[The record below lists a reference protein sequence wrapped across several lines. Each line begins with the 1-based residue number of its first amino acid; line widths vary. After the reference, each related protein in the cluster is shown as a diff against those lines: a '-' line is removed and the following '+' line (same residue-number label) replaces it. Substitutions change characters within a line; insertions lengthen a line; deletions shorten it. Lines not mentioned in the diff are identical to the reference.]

1 MPDGPAPGTDT
12 TVTPDRTVPAE
23 VPAARVV
30 SRRSVHRSTLATE
43 GPPGPA
49 WSDRRIGCLLFT
61 GVLVVYLAVLRGKIE
76 AYDTKSMLS
85 VTENLVNHASLT
97 TVGSGWS
104 LGPVSTPYAPYG
116 IGVSIL
122 AVPAYVL
129 SKWTG
134 HFPVIVSLVAPL
146 LTACCVAL
154 IYAICRALR
163 WRAVH
168 AVVAALSFGLLSMA
182 VWYTVELFS
191 EPAVSLCVLVIVYG
205 MIRWRQ
211 GHQWAPMWIGLA
223 AAVALQFRSDSLFT
237 VWIMLAAAP
246 LFVPWAALRS
256 PRSLA
261 LAGGPM
267 AVSIGLLVWYNEIRY
282 GKAFVSSYGPGGGFS
297 TPLAHGLRGLL
308 LSPGKGLFVFNP
320 MTLLGVVGLVL
331 LVVAPEL
338 RDRPLAVVATL
349 AVVPRIL
356 FFAKWGVWDA
366 GAVWGPRFLL
376 PSVAVLSLTIVPVLR
391 ATEGRRPVG
400 VVVRAGAVL
409 LALWGAF
416 VNVLSVRLPLGEW
429 LGIVADPASRARLGI
444 HGLDSAAAQAN
455 AIDFSLRYSPISG
468 YLTILDHGIGIASAD
483 LWSNG
488 HGSVGWALLALGGA
502 LLVAAA
508 VGSRSVQA
516 GARG

>member
-1 MPDGPAPGTDT
+1 M
-12 TVTPDRTVPAE
+12 TPDRTATAEAPPAG
-23 VPAARVV
+23 VAKVAGRRAAP
-30 SRRSVHRSTLATE
+30 RSTLAPEAQTH
-43 GPPGPA
+43 PA
-49 WSDRRIGCLLFT
+49 WSDRRIGCLLFA
-61 GVLVVYLAVLRGKIE
+61 GVLVVYVAVLRGKIE
-76 AYDTKSMLS
+76 VYDTQAMLS
-85 VTENLVNHASLT
+85 VTKNLVNHASFT
-97 TVGSGWS
+97 TIGSGWP
-104 LGPVSTPYAPYG
+104 LGSVSTPYAPYG
-116 IGVSIL
+116 IGVSIV

-134 HFPVIVSLVAPL
+134 HFPYVVSLVAPV
-146 LTACCVAL
+146 LTACCVSL

-191 EPAVSLCVLVIVYG
+191 EPAVSLCALVIVYG

-211 GHQWAPMWIGLA
+211 GHRWAPLWIGLA
-223 AAVALQFRSDSLFT
+223 AAGALQFRSDSMFT
-237 VWIMLAAAP
+237 VWIMLAATP
-246 LFVPWAALRS
+246 LFVPWATLRS

-261 LAGGPM
+261 LAGVPM
-267 AVSIGLLVWYNEIRY
+267 AVSIGLLVWYNELRY
-282 GKAFVSSYGPGGGFS
+282 DKAFVNSYGPGGGFS

-331 LVVAPEL
+331 LVVAPGV
-338 RDRPLAVVATL
+338 RDRPLAVVAAL

-366 GAVWGPRFLL
+366 GSVWGPRFLL
-376 PSVAVLSLTIVPVLR
+376 PSVAVLSVTIVPVLR

-409 LALWGAF
+409 LALWGTF

-429 LGIVADPASRARLGI
+429 LGIVADPAWRARLGI
-444 HGLDSAAAQAN
+444 HGLDSTAAQAN
-455 AIDFSLRYSPISG
+455 ALDFSLRYSPIWG
-468 YLTILDHGIGIASAD
+468 YVTILRHGIGVASAD

-488 HGSVGWALLALGGA
+488 HGSVGWALLALGA
-502 LLVAAA
+502 TLLVAAA
-508 VGSRSVQA
+508 VGSRSVRVR
-516 GARG
+516 ARG